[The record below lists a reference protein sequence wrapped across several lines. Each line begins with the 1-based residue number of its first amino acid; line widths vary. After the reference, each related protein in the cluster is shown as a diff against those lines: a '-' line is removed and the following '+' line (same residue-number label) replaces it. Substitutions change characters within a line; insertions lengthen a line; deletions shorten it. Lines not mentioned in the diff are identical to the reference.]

1 MLSTTAIDS
10 CCCCCH
16 ALLLQA
22 KLTLLLTWG
31 SSGQL
36 ELWCHAEPLLP
47 RPKPPV
53 KLLIK

>member
-1 MLSTTAIDS
+1 VTLLLLL
-10 CCCCCH
+10 
-16 ALLLQA
+16 LLLQA

-31 SSGQL
+31 SSGQP